1 TGDPEQNSSSVPRE
15 ESENINAPKNQ
26 WCHPSLN
33 SAFPLKRKHDVTR
46 PSEIGPTAKGSR
58 GFREALTCD
67 PRVKDSGKMTSDEKR
82 QLLEKAGR
90 FQALLLTMVYQDGT
104 TQLHAE
110 QKLAPPVHGLLVLM
124 KSDLTCSGLPR
135 DSPAP
140 GDCLVYLRLERTPA
154 WAQQQTLRSQ
164 DLLLQVLS
172 SPQLVV
178 CYKAKDFL
186 RTVLQ
191 FYTKDLSWTQVAGCH
206 VQDPQV
212 SGWLLDPADSSSCF
226 QDLLNKHCRE
236 PHKIPTVGP
245 QKVRRQA
252 NLLTWSVCAWR
263 MRFVCFVSA
272 MESHHIHVDKDA
284 LKRTSDLL
292 GTKMRQLE
300 QEAHREAGQIFLVT
314 SSSQLRAVLFEKL
327 RLHER
332 CENKKLPKTIN
343 KQQQS
348 TSEAAN
354 YISSTWLQTSAV
366 TGRISAKHPVSNGG
380 PTLLHSPQDRVELS
394 EVVTVHPRAMF
405 VPPEGWS
412 FLAADFC
419 QVELRLLAHLS
430 ADPELLRIFSSPQ
443 ADVFTMLASQWFGL
457 SESEVTSG
465 DREHAKRI
473 VYSVVYGAGRE
484 RLSEILGVS
493 VAQAGQ
499 FQDSFLQTYGDV
511 QAFIQKT
518 IQQSHKRGYVVS
530 IMGRRRTLPNI
541 TSPVWGARMQAER
554 QAVNFVVQGS
564 AADFCKMA
572 MIRIFNLISCSGSLS
587 VRLIAQLHDELLFE
601 VEDSQLERFGG
612 ILRPHFHGVLGV
624 CLLNNDAQ
632 RKSKCKFLKTL
643 HLCVELQHF
652 SETKTQK

>member
-1 TGDPEQNSSSVPRE
+1 MAQFHEYVSVY
-15 ESENINAPKNQ
+15 SCGFSA
-26 WCHPSLN
+26 SLTN
-33 SAFPLKRKHDVTR
+33 VPPPPPLK
-46 PSEIGPTAKGSR
+46 
-58 GFREALTCD
+58 
-67 PRVKDSGKMTSDEKR
+67 
-82 QLLEKAGR
+82 
-90 FQALLLTMVYQDGT
+90 
-104 TQLHAE
+104 

-164 DLLLQVLS
+164 QLHTRCV
-172 SPQLVV
+172 PQLVV

-263 MRFVCFVSA
+263 RY
-272 MESHHIHVDKDA
+272 
-284 LKRTSDLL
+284 RR
-292 GTKMRQLE
+292 GR
-300 QEAHREAGQIFLVT
+300 
-314 SSSQLRAVLFEKL
+314 
-327 RLHER
+327 
-332 CENKKLPKTIN
+332 
-343 KQQQS
+343 
-348 TSEAAN
+348 N

-394 EVVTVHPRAMF
+394 VVLIFST
-405 VPPEGWS
+405 
-412 FLAADFC
+412 L

-443 ADVFTMLASQWFGL
+443 ADVFTMLASQWF
-457 SESEVTSG
+457 SEVTSG

-473 VYSVVYGAGRE
+473 VYSVVYGA
-484 RLSEILGVS
+484 
-493 VAQAGQ
+493 
-499 FQDSFLQTYGDV
+499 
-511 QAFIQKT
+511 
-518 IQQSHKRGYVVS
+518 GYVVS

-624 CLLNNDAQ
+624 CLLNNDVPLKVAVSSG
-632 RKSKCKFLKTL
+632 KSWGSMSKLNIL
-643 HLCVELQHF
+643 
-652 SETKTQK
+652 SP